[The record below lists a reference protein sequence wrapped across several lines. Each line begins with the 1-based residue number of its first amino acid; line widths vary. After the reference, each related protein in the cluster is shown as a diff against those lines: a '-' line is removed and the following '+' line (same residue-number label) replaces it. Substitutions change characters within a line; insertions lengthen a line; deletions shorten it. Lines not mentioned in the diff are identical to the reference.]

1 MIWFIADNSGGET
14 YFVLA
19 GPTVSK
25 EEFFDHVLRALDDDD
40 PQCAPYELSLH
51 KITNDNDARHWI
63 WGVQLPK
70 PRVETWNDFHKRTLI
85 GELKRVYP
93 GEWELKETV

>member
-1 MIWFIADNSGGET
+1 MTWFIADKSDGET

-40 PQCAPYELSLH
+40 PQCTPHELSLH
-51 KITNDNDARHWI
+51 RLNAEQAPFWLR
-63 WGVQLPK
+63 GELPV
-70 PRVETWNDFHKRTLI
+70 PGETWTTFGKLTQI
-85 GELKRVYP
+85 AKIKRVYP
-93 GEWELKETV
+93 GEWELKENV